1 MPVREHSVSVIP
13 TFDIFRG
20 HYQDKDAT
28 WVGAAEGLGKARE
41 RMKQI
46 ATEKPGA
53 YFVFS
58 CHDRLVLDILTTA
71 KRPSRLRINLKPL
84 ARPKCVKLLQTPRTD
99 DCPRRYARS
108 IQPTICYGSGLRRWV
123 GGVRKMASQ

>member
-1 MPVREHSVSVIP
+1 MPIREAFGSGLP

-28 WVGAAEGLGKARE
+28 WVDAVEGLGKARE

-58 CHDRLVLDILTTA
+58 CEDRLVVDILVTTKQSA
-71 KRPSRLRINLKPL
+71 SASNKSR
-84 ARPKCVKLLQTPRTD
+84 A
-99 DCPRRYARS
+99 A
-108 IQPTICYGSGLRRWV
+108 G
-123 GGVRKMASQ
+123 AA

>member
-1 MPVREHSVSVIP
+1 MPIREAFGSGLP

-28 WVGAAEGLGKARE
+28 WVDAVEGLGKARE

-46 ATEKPGA
+46 ATEKPGP

-58 CHDRLVLDILTTA
+58 CHDRLVLDILVT
-71 KRPSRLRINLKPL
+71 KR
-84 ARPKCVKLLQTPRTD
+84 
-99 DCPRRYARS
+99 RS
-108 IQPTICYGSGLRRWV
+108 ES
-123 GGVRKMASQ
+123 ASDKSQAAGAA

>member
-1 MPVREHSVSVIP
+1 MPIREAFGSGLP

-20 HYQDKDAT
+20 HYRDKDAK
-28 WVGAAEGLGKARE
+28 GLGKARE

-58 CHDRLVLDILTTA
+58 CEDRLVLDILVTT
-71 KRPSRLRINLKPL
+71 KRS
-84 ARPKCVKLLQTPRTD
+84 
-99 DCPRRYARS
+99 
-108 IQPTICYGSGLRRWV
+108 
-123 GGVRKMASQ
+123 ASASDKSQAAGAG

>member
-1 MPVREHSVSVIP
+1 MPVREPFGSGLP

-28 WVGAAEGLGKARE
+28 WVDAVERLGNARE

-46 ATEKPGA
+46 AAENPGA

-58 CHDRLVLDILTTA
+58 CYDRLVLDILVTT
-71 KRPSRLRINLKPL
+71 KRELE
-84 ARPKCVKLLQTPRTD
+84 
-99 DCPRRYARS
+99 S
-108 IQPTICYGSGLRRWV
+108 IPDKSKAAG
-123 GGVRKMASQ
+123 AA